1 MASGGSVGRCWG
13 QPPSS
18 CMWEVED
25 QLENIPE
32 PSPAGI
38 RITIEGQ
45 VQYNQSL

>member
-1 MASGGSVGRCWG
+1 MLGSASLQLYV
-13 QPPSS
+13 
-18 CMWEVED
+18 WEVED